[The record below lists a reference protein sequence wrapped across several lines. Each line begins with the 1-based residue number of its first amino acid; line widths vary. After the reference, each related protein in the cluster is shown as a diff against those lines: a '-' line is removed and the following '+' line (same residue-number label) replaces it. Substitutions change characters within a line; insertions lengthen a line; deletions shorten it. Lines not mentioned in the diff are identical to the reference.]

1 MHLCMCICIYVCM
14 AYKELCGAM
23 NYVSNL
29 SVIYY
34 VSNLPAAQGARARE
48 GGMERERGSERGS
61 KSERERE

>member
-1 MHLCMCICIYVCM
+1 M